1 MTNCNYARHE
11 GKKSAKDIS
20 YCLKTFQNMT
30 QDQWTTLC
38 EIKGNQLVSPPS
50 DAAETQLED
59 AQLAEA
65 KPETTKNSIV
75 PVVKQNPWALLDR
88 PLTQEELRAA
98 RLAYYDQKGNI

>member
-38 EIKGNQLVSPPS
+38 EIKGNQLVNPEIPKE
-50 DAAETQLED
+50 AEAKAETQF
-59 AQLAEA
+59 
-65 KPETTKNSIV
+65 KPTDTHSENTIV
-75 PVVKQNPWALLDR
+75 PAVKPNPLTNLDR

-98 RLAYYDQKGNI
+98 RLAYYEQKVKI